1 MKKNN
6 KNHNNKKN
14 NKKDIKLKEE
24 VANKIE
30 IDKAI
35 DDLFDKEIILKD
47 NNKIEDNNEVD
58 SSEFNIEIPQIVSK
72 EEKDLN
78 IDGLDLKNDKEVEN
92 AIDLALEDN
101 SKVEITNDEIQS
113 EIENKDEE
121 LDNNVNNE
129 ISFEENI
136 NSNIELPELTSNEE
150 NSRENM
156 EENKKE
162 QNPSK
167 PKDKMYISYEM
178 RLLINI
184 ILIILFFILSV
195 VLFVSSIAIKQRNNV
210 VYKQTSNLDYKV
222 YLKPNDYYKE
232 PYLQKNMQYIA
243 NLIDNVNINFNYNF
257 NVNQNINYRYM
268 YYIKADVNIADSQ
281 DKAKVIYSKTDRL
294 TNPVVVTKE
303 NSNQFNINENVKV
316 NYSKYNDLVK
326 SFKSSYGIS
335 ASSNLTLTLC
345 LEIKDEKGNIIKNIN
360 SSDSMKII
368 IPLTEQMINIEMDY
382 KEINN
387 SDNASVYKEFYIGNK
402 VKVALSIISLLLFIA
417 STIKLVLFMLKTSSK
432 KTAYDA
438 TLNKIL
444 REYDRVIVNSRK
456 DINVNKKTDVIDV
469 NSFNEL
475 LDVRDNLEKPI
486 IFHEIHKGLKSV
498 FMVKTSNETYRYILK
513 LADLEKETKK

>member
-6 KNHNNKKN
+6 KKHNNKHNNRKN
-14 NKKDIKLKEE
+14 NRKDVKLKEE
-24 VANKIE
+24 MANKKE

-58 SSEFNIEIPQIVSK
+58 SSEFNIEIPQIVSN

-101 SKVEITNDEIQS
+101 SKVDITNDEIQS
-113 EIENKDEE
+113 EIKNKDEE
-121 LDNNVNNE
+121 LDSNVNNE

-136 NSNIELPELTSNEE
+136 
-150 NSRENM
+150 
-156 EENKKE
+156 KE
-162 QNPSK
+162 QNSSK

-195 VLFVSSIAIKQRNNV
+195 VLFVSSIAIKQRSNV

-243 NLIDNVNINFNYNF
+243 NLIDNININFNYNF

-268 YYIKADVNIADSQ
+268 YYIKADVAVVDSQ

-294 TNPVVVTKE
+294 TDPVVMTKE
-303 NSNQFNINENVKV
+303 NSNQFSINENVKV

-326 SFKSSYGIS
+326 SFKISY
-335 ASSNLTLTLC
+335 
-345 LEIKDEKGNIIKNIN
+345 
-360 SSDSMKII
+360 
-368 IPLTEQMINIEMDY
+368 
-382 KEINN
+382 
-387 SDNASVYKEFYIGNK
+387 
-402 VKVALSIISLLLFIA
+402 
-417 STIKLVLFMLKTSSK
+417 
-432 KTAYDA
+432 
-438 TLNKIL
+438 
-444 REYDRVIVNSRK
+444 
-456 DINVNKKTDVIDV
+456 
-469 NSFNEL
+469 
-475 LDVRDNLEKPI
+475 
-486 IFHEIHKGLKSV
+486 
-498 FMVKTSNETYRYILK
+498 
-513 LADLEKETKK
+513 

>member
-6 KNHNNKKN
+6 KKHNNKHNNRKN
-14 NKKDIKLKEE
+14 NRKDVKLKEE
-24 VANKIE
+24 MANKKE

-58 SSEFNIEIPQIVSK
+58 SSEFNIEIPQIVSN

-101 SKVEITNDEIQS
+101 SKVDITNDEIQS
-113 EIENKDEE
+113 EIKNKDEE
-121 LDNNVNNE
+121 LDSNVNNE

-136 NSNIELPELTSNEE
+136 
-150 NSRENM
+150 
-156 EENKKE
+156 KE
-162 QNPSK
+162 QNSSK

-195 VLFVSSIAIKQRNNV
+195 VLFVSSIAIKQRSNV

-243 NLIDNVNINFNYNF
+243 NLIDNININFNYNF

-268 YYIKADVNIADSQ
+268 YYIKADVAVVDSQ

-294 TNPVVVTKE
+294 TDPVVMTKE
-303 NSNQFNINENVKV
+303 NSNQFSINENVKV

-360 SSDSMKII
+360 SSDSMKIK

-387 SDNASVYKEFYIGNK
+387 SDNVSVYKEFYIGNK
-402 VKVALSIISLLLFIA
+402 VKVALSVICLLLFIA
-417 STIKLVLFMLKTSSK
+417 SIIKLVLFMLKTSSK

-438 TLNKIL
+438 TLSKIL

-456 DINVNKKTDVIDV
+456 DLNVSKKTDVIDV

>member
-24 VANKIE
+24 MANKIE

-35 DDLFDKEIILKD
+35 DDLFEKEIILKD
-47 NNKIEDNNEVD
+47 NNKIENKDED
-58 SSEFNIEIPQIVSK
+58 LSEFNVEIPQIVSN
-72 EEKDLN
+72 EEKKFD
-78 IDGLDLKNDKEVEN
+78 DGSDLKNNEEVEN

-121 LDNNVNNE
+121 LDSNVNNE

-136 NSNIELPELTSNEE
+136 NSNIELPELTSDGEDYK
-150 NSRENM
+150 ENM

-167 PKDKMYISYEM
+167 PKDKMYISYEI

-243 NLIDNVNINFNYNF
+243 NLIDNININFNYNF
-257 NVNQNINYRYM
+257 NVNQNINYKYM
-268 YYIKADVNIADSQ
+268 YYIKADVAVADSQ

-456 DINVNKKTDVIDV
+456 DINVSKKTDVIDV

-486 IFHEIHKGLKSV
+486 IFHETHKGLKSV